1 MTLTKTRPGSA
12 GTRTIVAGKNKVV
25 ETGTTGRILT
35 NPQTQKSKDGA
46 VAAKEETR
54 ARERTKH
61 VVPRAARPPVTT
73 THLIIY
79 KLLPV

>member
-1 MTLTKTRPGSA
+1 MTKTSPGSA
-12 GTRTIVAGKNKVV
+12 APRTIVAVRITVV
-25 ETGTTGRILT
+25 ETVTTRRLLSIR
-35 NPQTQKSKDGA
+35 QTHKSNDVA
-46 VAAKEETR
+46 VAAREETR
-54 ARERTKH
+54 ARDRARH